1 MNKKIIVIMFPDKK
15 GGVRSFCE
23 SIADGFEIL
32 GYKVL
37 LCNNYFSA
45 IYYWLRYW
53 ANVMFITN
61 LNYCIFGFF
70 KKKSIFILHGYP
82 RYDVAGFKKYIKVFL
97 GHQVGVISNRK
108 CVAVSRL
115 VNIVNLHYF
124 GIKTDKVIYNPVRKN
139 FLKKNL
145 SIIKEKKDIITYIGR
160 IEKEKNIENII
171 IAFQC
176 SNIIKNNFS
185 LIICGDGSQLEY
197 MKSKY
202 SNSNIQFKGYLEINM
217 VRDILSKSKIFISLS
232 DFEPFGI
239 SIAEAAM
246 LNNYIVTTPTT
257 GIIEILPQ
265 LNYKLVKNPDNI
277 DEIKNAI
284 DQCIHHIDDYKSNV
298 NFDNDL
304 SPINVAKQYLSLFH
318 D

>member
-1 MNKKIIVIMFPDKK
+1 MNEKIIVIMFPDKI

-32 GYKVL
+32 GYRVL
-37 LCNNYFSA
+37 LCNNYFTA
-45 IYYWLRYW
+45 FYFWIRYW
-53 ANVMFITN
+53 ANVIFITN
-61 LNYCIFGFF
+61 LNYCIFGSF
-70 KKKSIFILHGYP
+70 KKKSIFVLHGYP
-82 RYDVAGFKKYIKVFL
+82 RYDIAGFKKYINVFL

-115 VNIVNLHYF
+115 VNLVNLHYF
-124 GIKTDKVIYNPVRKN
+124 GIKNDKVIYNPVRKN
-139 FLKKNL
+139 FLIKDSNIIMKKKN
-145 SIIKEKKDIITYIGR
+145 IITYIGR

-185 LIICGDGSQLEY
+185 LVICGDGSQLEY

-202 SNSNIQFKGYLEINM
+202 SNPNIQFKGYLDINN
-217 VRDILSKSKIFISLS
+217 VRNMLSKSKIFISLS

-246 LNNYIVTTPTT
+246 LDNFIITTPTT

-265 LNYKLVKNPDNI
+265 SNYKLVKNPDNV
-277 DEIKNAI
+277 DEIKIAI
-284 DQCIHHIDDYKSNV
+284 DQCIHHSDDYKSNV
-298 NFDNDL
+298 NFSNIL
-304 SPINVAKQYLSLFH
+304 SPLNVAKQYLSLFH